1 MEGENGQDERS
12 EGSLP
17 ATITLERLAAIL
29 TARAQAR
36 GDGTR
41 TLAASAMA
49 QLLLGNS
56 GNGLGGYRIQL
67 QDDDEDEEQ
76 NNDMDDDDDDAMDE
90 DWYSPP
96 PSNTSRSWSKPHSS
110 PQEAGVKLLNS
121 GDFGRVEPKLKARGS
136 PRNVNIARVVSSRL
150 SRPHPAL
157 YKEDITTNLVPN
169 THGVIMANCG
179 ANIYTAQYSNDS
191 SFFYTCAQDFRLH
204 IFDTTAQPVP
214 IQPAGG
220 LRGYYSHTSLQTTMK
235 VNRTI
240 QGQHGRWT
248 ITDAN
253 LSPDNQRIVY
263 SSITSTAFLCS
274 TTEDDPPQ
282 IPIPF
287 ADRTSRRFDPDWD
300 SHGIALYSCRFS
312 ADGNEI
318 IAGGRGQLFVYDLLA
333 NRRSVKIEAHE
344 DDINSCCWADTAS
357 GNVLVSASDDT
368 YLKVWDRRSLGA
380 SQKPS
385 GVLVGHTE
393 GITYVSAKGDGRYI
407 LSNGKDQAMR
417 LWDLRKMRGSDDYS
431 TGHYG
436 INGFDYRYP
445 TYRKPRY
452 TAHPQDCSV
461 MTYRGHT
468 VLMTL
473 IRCHFSPAETTG
485 GQYLYSG
492 SSDGRIHIWSL
503 DGTVVQV
510 LDRKKTLPMTL
521 DYDGPEYPRNGT
533 ESGVCVRDVSWHS
546 QQPVM
551 MSAAWE
557 NRRTGS
563 TLARHDWKGLSK
575 LGGSLEDWNEK
586 RRLESRETNSSTRTS
601 SGRRIITRMPGALGD
616 LFGDDDDDDDDE
628 DDDEYVP

>member
-1 MEGENGQDERS
+1 MEGENDQDERS

-17 ATITLERLAAIL
+17 TTITLERLAAIL
-29 TARAQAR
+29 TAHAQAR
-36 GDGTR
+36 GNGRDETR

-56 GNGLGGYRIQL
+56 GGGLGGYRIQL

-76 NNDMDDDDDDAMDE
+76 NGDEDEDDAMEEDE
-90 DWYSPP
+90 WYSSPP
-96 PSNTSRSWSKPHSS
+96 ANTARTWSKPHTS
-110 PQEAGVKLLNS
+110 PQEAGVRLLNS

-136 PRNVNIARVVSSRL
+136 PKNVNIARVVSSRL

-157 YKEDITTNLVPN
+157 FKEDVTTNLVPN
-169 THGVIMANCG
+169 TNGVIVAKCG
-179 ANIYTAQYSNDS
+179 ANIYTAQYSNGK
-191 SFFYTCAQDFRLH
+191 SFHDFRLH

-214 IQPAGG
+214 IQPTGG
-220 LRGYYSHTSLQTTMK
+220 LRGYYSNTSLQTTMK

-253 LSPDNQRIVY
+253 LSPDNQ
-263 SSITSTAFLCS
+263 S

-287 ADRTSRRFDPDWD
+287 ADRQSRRFDSDWD
-300 SHGIALYSCRFS
+300 SLGIALYSCRFS

-333 NRRSVKIEAHE
+333 NRRSVKIEAHD

-357 GNVLVSASDDT
+357 GNVLISASDDT

-431 TGHYG
+431 TSHYG

-452 TAHPQDCSV
+452 SAHPQDCSV
-461 MTYRGHT
+461 MTYRGHS

-510 LDRKKTLPMTL
+510 LDRKKTQSMTV
-521 DYDGPEYPRNGT
+521 DYDGPEYPRNGID
-533 ESGVCVRDVSWHS
+533 SGVCVRDVSWHS

-557 NRRTGS
+557 SRRTGS

-586 RRLESRETNSSTRTS
+586 RRLESQEIDSSTRTS
-601 SGRRIITRMPGALGD
+601 SGRRIFTRMPGSLGD
-616 LFGDDDDDDDDE
+616 LFGDDDDDDE